1 MKKIRANIL
10 VNILFVIV
18 ALCFIGHEVAPHH
31 HHDILKVHNDSCNE
45 NEHHD
50 HKASCNILNQITIVK
65 QSISGII
72 RFDVIKRIVSVDL
85 NAITSNLAVNNY
97 TSQILKIFEYKP
109 FKDDDDFINTTHS
122 LRAPPAV

>member
-1 MKKIRANIL
+1 MKIIRANIL
-10 VNILFVIV
+10 VNLLFVIV
-18 ALCFIGHEVAPHH
+18 ALCFIGHEIAPHH

-45 NEHHD
+45 NEHD
-50 HKASCNILNQITIVK
+50 NHKASCNILNQITIVK

-85 NAITSNLAVNNY
+85 NAITSNLAANNY

-109 FKDDDDFINTTHS
+109 FKDDDFINTTHS
-122 LRAPPAV
+122 LRAPPTV